1 MHIIT
6 GGAGFIGSNLA
17 RKLIDSRGH
26 DVLIVDDLTDGH
38 KFSNIADLN
47 ICDYVDKDEFIPYL
61 ESNRALSKSIQSV
74 LHLGACTT
82 TTEWNGRFMMENNFT
97 YSKKLLNSCLMK
109 NIPFIYASS
118 AAVYG
123 QSKNFEETPENEAP
137 LNVYGYSKL
146 LFDQYVRKL
155 ELSYKQ
161 QVVGLRY
168 FNVYGPGEKHKGSMA
183 SVVFHFNKQ
192 IKESGEVKVF
202 EGSHGFD
209 DGCQLRDF
217 VFSDDVCD
225 VTLWFLENPGIS
237 GIFNV
242 GTGKPS
248 TFNDVANTVIDWHG
262 SGKISYIPFPEN
274 LRDVYQ
280 SSTKANLEKLRHAG
294 CDIQFRNISLGIKEY
309 LDFIST

>member
-17 RKLIDSRGH
+17 RKLIDSRED

-97 YSKKLLNSCLMK
+97 YSKKLLNICLMK

-123 QSKNFEETPENEAP
+123 QSKNFKETP
-137 LNVYGYSKL
+137 
-146 LFDQYVRKL
+146 
-155 ELSYKQ
+155 
-161 QVVGLRY
+161 
-168 FNVYGPGEKHKGSMA
+168 
-183 SVVFHFNKQ
+183 
-192 IKESGEVKVF
+192 
-202 EGSHGFD
+202 
-209 DGCQLRDF
+209 
-217 VFSDDVCD
+217 
-225 VTLWFLENPGIS
+225 
-237 GIFNV
+237 
-242 GTGKPS
+242 GK
-248 TFNDVANTVIDWHG
+248 
-262 SGKISYIPFPEN
+262 
-274 LRDVYQ
+274 
-280 SSTKANLEKLRHAG
+280 
-294 CDIQFRNISLGIKEY
+294 
-309 LDFIST
+309 